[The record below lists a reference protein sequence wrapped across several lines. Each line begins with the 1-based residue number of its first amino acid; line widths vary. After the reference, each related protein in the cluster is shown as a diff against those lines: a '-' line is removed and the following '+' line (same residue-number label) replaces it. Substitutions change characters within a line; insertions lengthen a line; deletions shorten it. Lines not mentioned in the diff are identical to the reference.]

1 VTNKLL
7 IVTDLGVFKAYKV
20 ELTPRHTPRLVP
32 LENIVLEDARLRVI
46 GAILEVWPWSLFA
59 RARRARRPREPS
71 TQVAD
76 QISTH

>member
-1 VTNKLL
+1 MTNKLL

-20 ELTPRHTPRLVP
+20 ELTPRRTTRLV
-32 LENIVLEDARLRVI
+32 LVEDIVWEDARLRVI
-46 GAILEVWPWSLFA
+46 GAILQIWPWTLFA
-59 RARRARRPREPS
+59 RATREAPREQS